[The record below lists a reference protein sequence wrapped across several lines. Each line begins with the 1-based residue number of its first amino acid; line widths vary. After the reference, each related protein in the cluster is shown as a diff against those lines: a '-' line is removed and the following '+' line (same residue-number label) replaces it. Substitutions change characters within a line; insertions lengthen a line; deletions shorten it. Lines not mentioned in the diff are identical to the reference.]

1 MKKILIAI
9 DYHPVS
15 EQVVEAGR
23 DLAKQIGAEI
33 CLIHVEADAQYY
45 AYQYP
50 VFMGFEPMAIDMAVV
65 SDLQERS
72 KEFLKSAA
80 KSLNDPSVTT
90 HMAIGDTAKAILEYS
105 KEWNAD
111 IVVMGTHSHSVIEKM
126 MGTVA
131 SSVLEKT
138 EIPVFMIP
146 IKNDNE

>member
-1 MKKILIAI
+1 MKKVLIAI

-50 VFMGFEPMAIDMAVV
+50 VFMGFEPIAIDMALV
-65 SDLQERS
+65 SGLQERS
-72 KEFLKSAA
+72 KDFLKSAA
-80 KSLNDPSVTT
+80 ESLDDPSVST
-90 HMAIGDTAKAILEYS
+90 HLAVGETASAILEHA
-105 KEWNAD
+105 KNWNAD
-111 IVVMGTHSHSVIEKM
+111 IIVMGTHSHSVIEKM

-146 IKNDNE
+146 VKNNNK